1 MHLSESTWENCVFFF
16 KTTQLTSVCCFK
28 SKRIAFLILR
38 YDYYVYVYVHKI
50 DICSKTVISLESV
63 DQQSLTICHM
73 LLSISKLGSYCAIMG
88 MPLPFPFCCHF
99 RFPYR
104 LEISSSSLLPPHVFI
119 HFLKLELPSQAM
131 KYMWNPMS
139 PFTILYGVSGKDV
152 VRRNGS

>member
-1 MHLSESTWENCVFFF
+1 MC
-16 KTTQLTSVCCFK
+16 
-28 SKRIAFLILR
+28 A
-38 YDYYVYVYVHKI
+38 
-50 DICSKTVISLESV
+50 KTVISLESV

-73 LLSISKLGSYCAIMG
+73 LLSIPKLGSYCAIMG

-152 VRRNGS
+152 VRRNGSWKKRNNIHMVERKGKSLLTSLFPNFSGEYKWEWE